1 MNQLADLKVL
11 VVDDHFLIRQIV
23 CNTLHEA
30 KISNIQTTG
39 DGHEAIELVN
49 KAREAG
55 QPYDIVFLD
64 WNMPTITGL
73 EVLNYFRAKPE
84 YADTAFIML
93 TVESDQDKVITAI
106 KAGATAYII
115 KPVSQIVLGKKLAEI
130 YEWLKR
136 KRRAGES
143 GILV

>member
-1 MNQLADLKVL
+1 MKVL